1 MLACIQ
7 GCSFSFICG
16 VALFPLMEDNITR
29 GCSVPEFI
37 WPTLV
42 RTLSWP
48 NCLCSNEDVY
58 TVYMCSLMI
67 LIAFPHQQTLLESV
81 RLRTLSR
88 FGLQQV
94 QVDVHFL
101 RTFLWSY
108 VADEQVLNVLLD
120 EVVTSAS
127 VRCCDPELMEQRVVE
142 FICEQ
147 S

>member
-1 MLACIQ
+1 
-7 GCSFSFICG
+7 
-16 VALFPLMEDNITR
+16 
-29 GCSVPEFI
+29 
-37 WPTLV
+37 
-42 RTLSWP
+42 
-48 NCLCSNEDVY
+48 
-58 TVYMCSLMI
+58 MI
-67 LIAFPHQQTLLESV
+67 LIAFPYQQTLLESV